1 MDSTKLKNA
10 IKKFEEYLIVD
21 QGLAR
26 RTAQGYGRS
35 LSISL
40 RRMRKYC
47 PKYAEIKVH
56 ILWMH
61 DKKYSFAHISNTI
74 LAIEHYTKYKGEGV
88 KLGRPKKPKR
98 IIKDFLSESE
108 VSRMIAMATDIR
120 RKSILSM
127 LAYSGIRN
135 QELCNLKLEDV
146 DLGSN
151 EIRVIG
157 GKNIKDRIVNISCE
171 CTRSLIHYLKDFPRK
186 NDEFLFTTLKS
197 KNQLTTSDVRKMVK
211 VLAHKTKLE
220 KRVYPHLF
228 RHSLASN
235 LLKRGAGIML
245 IKEQL
250 GHVYIDSTMVYV
262 QSINLRTKS
271 EYDYFKPAY
280 M

>member
-1 MDSTKLKNA
+1 
-10 IKKFEEYLIVD
+10 
-21 QGLAR
+21 
-26 RTAQGYGRS
+26 
-35 LSISL
+35 
-40 RRMRKYC
+40 MRKYN
-47 PKYAEIKVH
+47 PHYNEIKDH
-56 ILWMH
+56 MLWMREK
-61 DKKYSFAHISNTI
+61 DYSFSHITNTI
-74 LAIEHYTKYKGEGV
+74 LAIEHYTQFKGNPV
-88 KLGRPKKPKR
+88 KLGRPKKPRR

-108 VSRMIAMATDIR
+108 ISRIIAAAKDIR
-120 RKSILSM
+120 KKCIVSL

-135 QELCNLKLEDV
+135 QELCNLKLEDI

-151 EIRVIG
+151 EIRVLG
-157 GKNIKDRIVNISCE
+157 GKNVKDRIVNISCE
-171 CTRSLIHYLKDFPRK
+171 CTRTLILYLKQFPRQ
-186 NDEFLFTTLKS
+186 NDEYLFTTLQK
-197 KNQLTTSDVRKMVK
+197 KNPLASQDLRKTVK
-211 VLAHKTKLE
+211 VLGKKAGIE

-250 GHVYIDSTMVYV
+250 GHAFIDSTMIYV